1 MEWRK
6 TQRPLKQV
14 KKAPKVTHH
23 WKNTVRPDIQLLK
36 GENGKHGTNGKD
48 GKNFDFN
55 EHQDKINSLI
65 QSHIENIKQDLK
77 LKFSDISPDQLK
89 KIAALVEV
97 KNGDHGQ
104 SFHFMDKID
113 NKKGR
118 NGDTALDNDKNL
130 YLKNGDT
137 WIRQGDLKN
146 KLVATGGVSKTYV
159 DEAIAA
165 ATGGG
170 SGPSSQVIAKT
181 SAGTYTITNEDTLIV
196 TGAGATINLV
206 NIANATKSVTI
217 KNKSGGDITVIA
229 GSAFI
234 DDSNSGWICN
244 AGNAYVFSP
253 VQGDQ
258 YYVD

>member
-14 KKAPKVTHH
+14 KKAPQVTHH
-23 WKNTVRPDIQLLK
+23 WKNTVRPDIKELK
-36 GENGKHGTNGKD
+36 GQDGLNGKHGKD
-48 GKNFDFN
+48 GKSFDFN

-65 QSHIENIKQDLK
+65 QSHIENIKSDLK
-77 LKFSDISPDQLK
+77 LKFSDISQDQLK

-113 NKKGR
+113 NKIGR

-159 DEAIAA
+159 DQAIASA
-165 ATGGG
+165 GGG
-170 SGPSSQVIAKT
+170 SSSSQVIKKT
-181 SAGTYTITNEDTLIV
+181 SAASYTITNEDTLIV
-196 TGAGATINLV
+196 TSAGATINLV
-206 NIANATKSVTI
+206 AIANATKSVTI
-217 KNKSGGDITVIA
+217 KNKSSGNITVIA
-229 GSAFI
+229 GSTFI

-244 AGNAYVFSP
+244 VGNSYVFTP